1 MIDRI
6 LNCRCAFK
14 QRSNMKKIILVNKS
28 FAGGGIQSSMI
39 NMANEL
45 SKYYEVHLFIYNP
58 YGVMRDRVNENVK
71 ILEPSWRFRCLGLGL
86 KETLKTKKIK
96 LIAFRLFATVWSK
109 IFDNRLPIAIAIKK
123 QPKML
128 GYDLAISY
136 HQEQRKKSV
145 TSGFSRFVDRCV
157 EAKKKVAWL
166 HFDSNI
172 VDLDSR
178 FNNPFY
184 QKMDK
189 IVCVS
194 RSLMENFSKA
204 YPELSDKMDYC
215 YNFMLYDLIKEK
227 ALENQEIEYP
237 KDKFVCLSVC
247 RLAGVKALVRGI
259 SALSKVMKEHKEVV
273 WYIAGD
279 GPERSNIEK
288 AIVTHGLEDQII
300 LLGNQSNPYPY
311 MKNAHLVLNVS
322 YHEAAPMVFLES
334 KALGTP
340 VFATR
345 TSSVSD
351 LLDDKYDSFVCEN
364 SEEGIYEQ
372 FAWLMNNKHY
382 VESAKL
388 RLINYHPNN
397 EESLLKIKE
406 MME

>member
-1 MIDRI
+1 
-6 LNCRCAFK
+6 
-14 QRSNMKKIILVNKS
+14 MKKILLVNKS
-28 FAGGGIQSSMI
+28 FAVGGIQSSMI

-71 ILEPSWRFRCLGLGL
+71 ILEPSWRFRCLGMSL

-96 LIAFRLFATVWSK
+96 FIVFRLFATVWSK
-109 IFDNRLPIAIAIKK
+109 MFENRLPIAIAIKN

-145 TSGFSRFVDRCV
+145 TSGFSRVVDGCV
-157 EAKKKVAWL
+157 DAKRKVAWQ
-166 HFDSNI
+166 HFDSSI
-172 VDLDSR
+172 VDMDSR
-178 FNNPFY
+178 FNNQFY

-194 RSLMENFSKA
+194 RSLKEIFSNVH
-204 YPELSDKMDYC
+204 PELSDKVDHC

-227 ALENQEIEYP
+227 AMEKQEVEYP
-237 KDKFVCLSVC
+237 KDKFVCFSAC

-288 AIVTHGLEDQII
+288 AIISDGMEQQII
-300 LLGNQSNPYPY
+300 LIGYQSNPYPY
-311 MKNAHLVLNVS
+311 IKHADLLLNVS

-364 SEEGIYEQ
+364 SESGIYEQ

-388 RLINYHPNN
+388 RLANYHPNN

-406 MME
+406 MLE